1 MKSFAVRISGLL
13 LLCWVTVSFLAS
25 SEDSDAPRDNS
36 ILAYNLAEE
45 CVKQRL
51 KSPSTAEF
59 AGLFEKKDHVTKI
72 GPDKYQIRSY
82 VDAQNS
88 FGAMIRNQWSCTIT
102 LYNDG
107 DSYKCEN
114 VIVN

>member
-1 MKSFAVRISGLL
+1 MKNFVTRFSIVLL
-13 LLCWVTVSFLAS
+13 LVWVAISFISS
-25 SEDSDAPRDNS
+25 SEDSDAPTDNS
-36 ILAYNLAEE
+36 ILAYNLAED

-72 GPDKYQIRSY
+72 GSDKYKIRSY

-88 FGAMIRNQWSCTIT
+88 FGATIRNQWSCTIT

-107 DSYKCEN
+107 DSYQCEN
-114 VIVN
+114 VIVD

>member
-1 MKSFAVRISGLL
+1 MKKFAIKFSPGILII
-13 LLCWVTVSFLAS
+13 WVAVSFFSS

-59 AGLFEKKDHVTKI
+59 AGLFEMKDHVTKI
-72 GPDKYQIRSY
+72 GPDKYKIRSY

-88 FGAMIRNQWSCTIT
+88 FGAVIRNQWSCTIT
-102 LYNDG
+102 LHNDG
-107 DSYKCEN
+107 DSYTCEN
-114 VIVN
+114 VVVN

>member
-107 DSYKCEN
+107 DSYTCEN